1 MAKLPEAFCAVSEN
15 LMPMLPYEFENED
28 LLEEA
33 LTHRSFS
40 PSPQAG
46 SPRNNERLE
55 FLGDA
60 VLGLIV
66 SERVAHIFP
75 NFSEGELSKVRASLI
90 SRATLAKVAK
100 RLDLGRWLRLGKGEE
115 VTRGREKSSLLADAL
130 EAVIGAV
137 YLDGGL
143 GAVRTFIDSILVQE
157 FSSLQNEEAR
167 SFFGDSKSQLQEWS
181 HKHIGSVPRYELIQE
196 SGPDHQKIFEVV
208 VHMKNAPMGRGTGR
222 TKKEAEQRAAEKA
235 LQQVGVLQVSD
246 NQ

>member
-1 MAKLPEAFCAVSEN
+1 MAEWPKALCALPDH
-15 LMPMLPYEFENED
+15 LMQMLPYEFKNTD

-40 PSPQAG
+40 PSSQTG
-46 SPRNNERLE
+46 STNNNERLE

-66 SERVAHIFP
+66 SERVACIFP
-75 NFSEGELSKVRASLI
+75 NFSEGKLSKVRASLI
-90 SRATLAKVAK
+90 SRTTLAKVAK

-143 GAVRTFIDSILVQE
+143 GAVRAFIDCILVQE
-157 FSSLQNEEAR
+157 FSNLQNGEAR

-208 VHMKNAPMGRGTGR
+208 VHVGKTPMGRGTGR
-222 TKKEAEQRAAEKA
+222 TKKEAEQRAAEMA
-235 LQQVGVLQVSD
+235 LHQVSVLQVSD